1 MCDAELAAVQQAL
14 GELAAAV
21 DHPTAAM
28 ETQSEPVANWAELL
42 ETIADLL
49 QRSDASVVNLVQA
62 NAAALALA
70 YGPAGT
76 SFVQEVQRFAFD
88 PALAELAV
96 LQAMDEAPAA
106 LSGGERDP

>member
-1 MCDAELAAVQQAL
+1 LAAVQQAL

-28 ETQSEPVANWAELL
+28 EGPGEPVANWAELL

-76 SFVQEVQRFAFD
+76 SFVQEVQRFAFE

-96 LQAMDEAPAA
+96 LQAIDAASGAMPDVERAP
-106 LSGGERDP
+106 